1 MTAGITMQTSP
12 IDKQFFSPPRTHSSL
27 PYVAAMLA
35 LIAAAVTT
43 EPHAAKLADGAAI
56 PHLDARGQ
64 AAYRQFLTAA
74 PHRAFA
80 IAPGGGWGWSQDA
93 ATPEMARAQAQ
104 ATCSQH
110 AQQTCVPY
118 AVDKRV
124 VFDARAWPTLWRPY
138 LSAAAAAKAPTGTT
152 RGERFP
158 DLLLKA
164 PNDRP
169 WRLSGQRGKV
179 VVLHF
184 WGSWCPTC
192 VHELPQFEALQS
204 AFKGRKDIVFI
215 YTQGRESATTARQWL
230 RQRKLALA
238 LHDSGVRDQR
248 DNQFRLANGSA
259 LADRAIAP
267 VFPATY
273 VLDRNGVVVFSLLGS
288 ARDWTQY
295 EAFLRDLL
303 AHR

>member
-1 MTAGITMQTSP
+1 MTAGIAMQTSP
-12 IDKQFFSPPRTHSSL
+12 IDKQTASPPRTRSSL

-35 LIAAAVTT
+35 LIAAASSA
-43 EPHAAKLADGAAI
+43 EPRAAKLADGAAI

-64 AAYRQFLTAA
+64 AAYRQFLAA
-74 PHRAFA
+74 EPHRAFA

-93 ATPEMARAQAQ
+93 ATPEMAQAQAQ
-104 ATCSQH
+104 ATCSEH

-124 VFDARAWPTLWRPY
+124 VFDARAWPTRWRPY
-138 LSAAAAAKAPTGTT
+138 LSAAAAARAPTGTT

-164 PNDRP
+164 PDGKP

-192 VHELPQFEALQS
+192 VHELPQFESLQR
-204 AFKGRKDIVFI
+204 AFKGRNDIAFV
-215 YTQGRESATTARQWL
+215 YTQAGEPATTARQWL

-248 DNQFRLANGSA
+248 DHQFRLADGRVI
-259 LADRAIAP
+259 ADRAIAP

-288 ARDWTQY
+288 ARDWMEY

-303 AHR
+303 AHK